1 MRLLIIAS
9 DELTM
14 INAWT
19 IYFLASL
26 LFTGFGVWLLIRMLS
41 GRIARRYIIATA
53 IALLAILL
61 TPVGVPDTEQLA
73 PAWLVVFYELAFGS
87 QDMVQRALQPLL
99 WATLVITPI
108 IVAAFIGQSL
118 LSRKY
123 QSRKN

>member
-1 MRLLIIAS
+1 
-9 DELTM
+9 M

-118 LSRKY
+118 LSRKH